1 MNFIWMKVTQP
12 QLAVERKRAAVPDG
26 DAVQDQKLYE
36 VDIEIVQA
44 RGDED

>member
-1 MNFIWMKVTQP
+1 M
-12 QLAVERKRAAVPDG
+12 AAVPDG
-26 DAVQDQKLYE
+26 DEIQEQELYE